1 MRKIH
6 PGASGAFP
14 PGAIGAFPLISLIL
28 LCAAA
33 AAFAG
38 PLLTPAGD
46 LKIPKKGIGG
56 QAVFFPYQAGKVL
69 MEVLAVKAPDG
80 TIRTALNTC
89 QVCYSS
95 GRGYYTQKGDLLVC
109 NNCGNQFRI
118 SQVEKVRGGCNP
130 VPITG
135 EWKSENADFIVI
147 SKAFLEQA
155 KPLFANWKKR

>member
-1 MRKIH
+1 MRH
-6 PGASGAFP
+6 TH
-14 PGAIGAFPLISLIL
+14 LITVL
-28 LCAAA
+28 LLLAAA
-33 AAFAG
+33 AGFAAG
-38 PLLTPAGD
+38 SLTPAGD
-46 LKIPKKGIGG
+46 MKIPKKGISE
-56 QAVFFPYQAGKVL
+56 QAQFFPYKAGNVL
-69 MEVLAVKAPDG
+69 MEVLAVRAPDG

-130 VPITG
+130 VPITK
-135 EWKSENADFIVI
+135 EWKTEDADSIVI
-147 SKAFLEQA
+147 SKEFLEQA